1 MPAMSVQA
9 YMMIQVYTPTARIP
23 ASLLRHSVCQRV
35 LDKSCRP
42 APCDTF
48 QCSGTL
54 PGTCILCRCIAICQ
68 RGQHATKA
76 EPWCAREVLL
86 SWLPYSSS
94 GYKIDTTLGRHEAEH
109 IWAPWPCH
117 SGHPQLIADAGVTA
131 VKAEAG
137 FFNEL

>member
-1 MPAMSVQA
+1 M
-9 YMMIQVYTPTARIP
+9 R
-23 ASLLRHSVCQRV
+23 
-35 LDKSCRP
+35 
-42 APCDTF
+42 
-48 QCSGTL
+48 
-54 PGTCILCRCIAICQ
+54 Q
-68 RGQHATKA
+68 RGAF
-76 EPWCAREVLL
+76 VLVAL
-86 SWLPYSSS
+86 QLL